1 MAQREVQP
9 LNTLQELLAFKDTP
23 LVPVEHL
30 REVKRGGPQAPRT
43 MFCHDMLGGYLEDR
57 FIHGCTDPYS
67 YRFHHWQIIDSF
79 VYFTHHL
86 VTIPPPGWISAGH
99 LHGVK
104 VLGTLHVESLCGV
117 KFFNEMRAFRLEKM
131 LASQLARIAALYRF
145 DGWLVSVACKLDR
158 SCVPVLKEFLCLV
171 KEQTHSAV
179 PGSLVIWYDSVVRD
193 GKLAHQNRLNSKNVV
208 FFDLCDGIF
217 LNYDW
222 TEEMLEKSARYAHYR
237 KSDVY
242 VGIDVFARGTDY
254 PGGFETYAAVE
265 QVRKHGLSAGVF
277 AAGWVYEMHG
287 KDNFADNQCRL
298 WNFPDQLCNEWRLTT
313 LPLKTGFCQGFGEKF
328 YKDGRIAS
336 SIPWYNLA
344 KQQLQ
349 PRDQG
354 MGLCLGCGSATVDTT
369 TAYNGGGCLR
379 LQFEPKEA
387 GARPYFRLFGCEL
400 PLGTLSIT
408 YVYQPGCVDSVE
420 HGFSIVLAV
429 RSREGEKRTIR
440 LGLAVTSP
448 DEERYAVVR
457 DYGYSPFADQDM
469 IGFYWFPRKYTVRDL
484 SGNATLEEIGAA
496 FESCAA
502 YSCLLGELVVEQ
514 ADGARASNAEED
526 SDEGLDM
533 ASDEDDGNEPSAK
546 LMRF

>member
-254 PGGFETYAAVE
+254 PGGFETYA
-265 QVRKHGLSAGVF
+265 
-277 AAGWVYEMHG
+277 
-287 KDNFADNQCRL
+287 
-298 WNFPDQLCNEWRLTT
+298 
-313 LPLKTGFCQGFGEKF
+313 
-328 YKDGRIAS
+328 IAS

>member
-145 DGWLVSVACKLDR
+145 DGWLVSVACKL
-158 SCVPVLKEFLCLV
+158 
-171 KEQTHSAV
+171 
-179 PGSLVIWYDSVVRD
+179 
-193 GKLAHQNRLNSKNVV
+193 
-208 FFDLCDGIF
+208 
-217 LNYDW
+217 
-222 TEEMLEKSARYAHYR
+222 
-237 KSDVY
+237 
-242 VGIDVFARGTDY
+242 
-254 PGGFETYAAVE
+254 AVE